1 MRERG
6 PSWEHSDS
14 VGRLIYVPRICAVAL
29 LGAAFAFI
37 ASQAFYYALG
47 HKICTGTDGKI
58 DSSWIA
64 TLLETVTIGLIYAA
78 WQYVTEDDWVRV
90 SLPSDRACFLPTW
103 VKTDHCHRAQES
115 YTIPGDQTGA
125 MAY

>member
-1 MRERG
+1 MIAWNRT
-6 PSWEHSDS
+6 
-14 VGRLIYVPRICAVAL
+14 VTL
-29 LGAAFAFI
+29 LGAAIAFI

-78 WQYVTEDDWVRV
+78 WQFVTEDDWVRG
-90 SLPSDRACFLPTW
+90 SRLQIGFSATPER
-103 VKTDHCHRAQES
+103 R
-115 YTIPGDQTGA
+115 Y
-125 MAY
+125 